1 MNQLINQA
9 LRELEQRPDLK
20 ANPAAREWL
29 RVLREGDSQKG
40 EQIARNILS
49 ENKVTI
55 QQAMEHAR
63 RMFGC

>member
-20 ANPAAREWL
+20 ANPMAREWL
-29 RVLREGDSQKG
+29 RVLREGDSQRG
-40 EQIARNILS
+40 EQIARNILN

-63 RMFGC
+63 RMFGG

>member
-20 ANPAAREWL
+20 ANPTASEWL

-63 RMFGC
+63 RMFGG

>member
-1 MNQLINQA
+1 MNHLINQA

-20 ANPAAREWL
+20 SNPMAREWL

-40 EQIARNILS
+40 EQIARNILN

-55 QQAMEHAR
+55 QQAIEQAR
-63 RMFGC
+63 RMFGG